1 MSEPLLLEGK
11 PVAETILK
19 TVRSESEKLSRE
31 HGIIPGLAVVLV
43 GNDPASTTYV
53 RSKEKKSEEL
63 GFTSLTYRLTE
74 ETTQEDLLELVTELN
89 EDETVHGILV
99 QSPLPSHIDYNTITL
114 AIDPRKDV
122 DGFHPVNVGKLV
134 IGLDAPLPC
143 TPAGVIEMLKYYR
156 IPTSGAR
163 AVVVGRSNIVGKPLA
178 NLLMQKRDGGDAT
191 VTIAHSSTKDLREVT
206 LEADI
211 LIAAIGRPRY
221 ITADMVKEGAVV
233 IDVGI
238 NRVEDASAKKGY
250 RVVGDVDFDNV
261 APKCSAIT
269 PVPGGVG
276 VMTIAM
282 LMNNTLRSAK
292 GEFEERWSSEIV
304 R

>member
-1 MSEPLLLEGK
+1 MSQPLLLEGK
-11 PVAETILK
+11 PVAEKILE
-19 TVRSESEKLSRE
+19 TVRSESEKLRNE
-31 HGIIPGLAVVLV
+31 RGIIPGLAVVLV
-43 GNDPASTTYV
+43 GDDPASATYV

-63 GFTSLTYRLTE
+63 GFMSLTYRLPAD
-74 ETTQEDLLELVTELN
+74 TTQEELLELVRELN
-89 EDETVHGILV
+89 DDTTVHGILV
-99 QSPLPSHIDYNTITL
+99 QSPLPAHINYNTITL

-134 IGLDAPLPC
+134 IGLEAPLPC

-156 IPTSGAR
+156 IATSGKR
-163 AVVVGRSNIVGKPLA
+163 AVVIGRSNIVGKPLA
-178 NLLMQKRDGGDAT
+178 NLLLQKREGGDAIVT
-191 VTIAHSSTKDLREVT
+191 VAHSAAKNLQEIT

-238 NRVEDASAKKGY
+238 NRVDDPDAKKGY
-250 RVVGDVDFDNV
+250 RVVGDVDFERV
-261 APKCSAIT
+261 APKSSAIT

-282 LMNNTLRSAK
+282 LMENTLRSAK
-292 GEFEERWSSEIV
+292 GEF
-304 R
+304 

>member
-11 PVAETILK
+11 PVAEKILE
-19 TVRSESEKLSRE
+19 TVRSGSEKLSRE
-31 HGIIPGLAVVLV
+31 QGIIPGLAVVLV
-43 GNDPASTTYV
+43 GEDPASATYV

-63 GFTSLTYRLTE
+63 GFTSLTYRLPA
-74 ETTQEDLLELVTELN
+74 ETTQEELLELVEELN

-114 AIDPRKDV
+114 AISPRKDV

-143 TPAGVIEMLKYYR
+143 TPAGVIEMLKYYH
-156 IPTSGAR
+156 IPTSGRR
-163 AVVVGRSNIVGKPLA
+163 AVVIGRSNIVGKPLA
-178 NLLMQKRDGGDAT
+178 NLLLQKREGGDAIVT
-191 VTIAHSSTKDLREVT
+191 VAHSAARDLKEIT

-211 LIAAIGRPRY
+211 LIAAIGRPLF
-221 ITADMVKEGAVV
+221 ITPDMVKKGAVV

-238 NRVEDASAKKGY
+238 NRVDDPGAKRGY
-250 RVVGDVDFDNV
+250 RVVGDVDFENV
-261 APKCSAIT
+261 APRCSAIT

-276 VMTIAM
+276 LMTIAM
-282 LMNNTLRSAK
+282 LMQNTLRSAQ
-292 GEFEERWSSEIV
+292 GEFGE
-304 R
+304 